1 MASSRNFEFTHNN
14 YTQEDIDKILNW
26 NCRYVVIGEE
36 IAPTTGTPHLQ
47 GYVEFNSSVMWKT
60 VTNKKNKNYGFID
73 KWCQV
78 STKRC
83 PIEYCK
89 KDGKFHEKGT
99 PKHQGE
105 RSDLKEIA
113 DSIINGTKVD
123 EICMEKPMTY
133 HLYGRTLNKIEDLVM
148 RKKYRTHVT
157 KGIWYW
163 GSTGVGKSH
172 KAYENFHPD
181 THYTLPNDNG
191 WWDGYTQ
198 QETVIINDFRGE
210 IPYNQLLQMVDK
222 FPFSVRRRN
231 REPLPFTSKTVI
243 ITSSL
248 PPNLVYKHREAEDS
262 LEQLL
267 RRFDIIELKDKNNG
281 TAEVVGGNT
290 SPLLSNALEKFLEE

>member
-1 MASSRNFEFTHNN
+1 MSQARNVCFTLNN
-14 YTQEDIDKILNW
+14 YTEKELKDILEWKCSYLI
-26 NCRYVVIGEE
+26 CGREVGES
-36 IAPTTGTPHLQ
+36 GTPHIQ
-47 GYVEFNSSVMWKT
+47 GYVEWGRGVRFTTM
-60 VTNKKNKNYGFID
+60 KKLNERIHWETRKGTAKQASD
-73 KWCQV
+73 
-78 STKRC
+78 
-83 PIEYCK
+83 YCK
-89 KDGKFHEKGT
+89 KDGNFEERGELSS
-99 PKHQGE
+99 QGH
-105 RSDLKEIA
+105 RTDLDEIKT
-113 DSIINGTKVD
+113 SIENGRKVD
-123 EICMEKPMTY
+123 DICMDSPMVY
-133 HLYGRTLNKIEDLVM
+133 HQYGRTLNKIEDLVM
-148 RKKYRTHVT
+148 RKKYRTHMT

-172 KAYENFHPD
+172 AAYENFHPD

-248 PPNLVYKHREAEDS
+248 PPQLVYKNREAEDS

-267 RRFDIIELKDKNNG
+267 RRFDIIELKKDCDA
-281 TAEVVGGNT
+281 TEVVGGNT
-290 SPLLSNALEKFLEE
+290 IPLPDALEEFLKE